1 MTDKRI
7 FRHTITREIKAYAI
21 WSSYWSTFPLKKKS
35 RNQEITKSR
44 NQKIRKSRSIQFYT
58 HWSIPIFPS
67 HLDPFKTSTTGNR
80 IAKGRTLSTARSTT
94 SSPLLADFAPPLSSI
109 SHQSRHRSV
118 PANTTWTTTPTPA
131 TWLSRRLNQEPAE
144 EAANDNPNIGE
155 FEFGSDESE
164 RVSILLSTYLQSQP
178 NSTHSPIMH
187 AWTTSEGAT
196 RIFGHG
202 RRPES
207 PKRWWK

>member
-1 MTDKRI
+1 MVDFQNNGENWNESGFSLVEINVMVWNWYSKCRIIQQQAIDGLVMTDKRI

-94 SSPLLADFAPPLSSI
+94 SSPLLADFYTASIIHFPSIKLEQPL
-109 SHQSRHRSV
+109 QHRLHDFRVGWIKSQQKRLQ
-118 PANTTWTTTPTPA
+118 TIIPTSA
-131 TWLSRRLNQEPAE
+131 SLN
-144 EAANDNPNIGE
+144 
-155 FEFGSDESE
+155 SDLMNLRGFRSC
-164 RVSILLSTYLQSQP
+164 
-178 NSTHSPIMH
+178 
-187 AWTTSEGAT
+187 
-196 RIFGHG
+196 
-202 RRPES
+202 
-207 PKRWWK
+207 

>member
-1 MTDKRI
+1 MVDFQNNGENWNESRFSLVEINVMVWNWYSKCRIIQQQAIDGLVMTDKRI

-94 SSPLLADFAPPLSSI
+94 SSPLLADFCTASIIHFPSITPQISPSEYNLNNHSSTGYMTFAEAE
-109 SHQSRHRSV
+109 SR
-118 PANTTWTTTPTPA
+118 A
-131 TWLSRRLNQEPAE
+131 SRR
-144 EAANDNPNIGE
+144 GC
-155 FEFGSDESE
+155 
-164 RVSILLSTYLQSQP
+164 
-178 NSTHSPIMH
+178 
-187 AWTTSEGAT
+187 
-196 RIFGHG
+196 
-202 RRPES
+202 
-207 PKRWWK
+207 KR